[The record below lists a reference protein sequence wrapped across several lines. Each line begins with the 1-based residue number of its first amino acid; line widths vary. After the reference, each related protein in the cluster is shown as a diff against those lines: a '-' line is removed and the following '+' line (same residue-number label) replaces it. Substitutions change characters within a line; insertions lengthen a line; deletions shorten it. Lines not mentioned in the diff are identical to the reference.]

1 MCLLCEMW
9 LLAYAAIEALTK
21 SVIFQVK
28 SFANYIMNSL
38 PFACNPT
45 CTTQQAKEMS
55 LMTLWTEAEANSLQ
69 RIILSNSNCIG
80 HIMVNDCDATSPT
93 QNIVSRSSGA
103 SLAVLYQEF
112 SSGRP
117 KEVTES

>member
-1 MCLLCEMW
+1 
-9 LLAYAAIEALTK
+9 
-21 SVIFQVK
+21 
-28 SFANYIMNSL
+28 
-38 PFACNPT
+38 
-45 CTTQQAKEMS
+45 MS

-69 RIILSNSNCIG
+69 HIILSNSNCIG

-93 QNIVSRSSGA
+93 KNIVSRSSGA